1 MAKDYPIKHRFL
13 REKLP
18 PSIADRSLHTFIIV
32 LGENEKT
39 GREKMMALQKR
50 LDDVISIKII
60 GNDCKETK
68 NNFNVKPKTCQ
79 NKKKNKGKN
88 KNKTE
93 NTYLPIYFICT
104 VQMNEL
110 NVVELYLLNFNP
122 MKDTDTCEYSKNGS
136 IKLGVREIDV
146 ENTPKKNNRR
156 FNVNHLASSELT
168 GIKMNC
174 NKK

>member
-1 MAKDYPIKHRFL
+1 MAKNYTIKHRFL

-18 PSIADRSLHTFIIV
+18 PSIAQNRSLHTFIIV

-39 GREKMMALQKR
+39 GSEKMMALQKR
-50 LDDVISIKII
+50 LDDVISKKII
-60 GNDCKETK
+60 GKDCKEKK
-68 NNFNVKPKTCQ
+68 NKFHVKPETCQ
-79 NKKKNKGKN
+79 NKKIIKEKNEKQK
-88 KNKTE
+88 K

-136 IKLGVREIDV
+136 IKLGVREREHYE
-146 ENTPKKNNRR
+146 ENNQR
-156 FNVNHLASSELT
+156 FNVNHLASSKLT
-168 GIKMNC
+168 DIIMNC

>member
-1 MAKDYPIKHRFL
+1 MAKNYTIKHRFL

-18 PSIADRSLHTFIIV
+18 PSIAQNRSLHTFIIV

-39 GREKMMALQKR
+39 RSEKMMALQKR
-50 LDDVISIKII
+50 LDDVISKKII
-60 GNDCKETK
+60 GKDCKEEK
-68 NNFNVKPKTCQ
+68 NKFYVKPETCK
-79 NKKKNKGKN
+79 NKK
-88 KNKTE
+88 

-122 MKDTDTCEYSKNGS
+122 MKDTDTCEYSKKGS
-136 IKLGVREIDV
+136 IKLGVREREHTKV
-146 ENTPKKNNRR
+146 NNRR
-156 FNVNHLASSELT
+156 FNVNHLASSKLT
-168 GIKMNC
+168 DIIMNC